1 MKDPIVQ
8 ALYQKYKGHIAEA
21 KANVDIYLHNP
32 LVSENIQ
39 MLSMQSI
46 LKYKKYLMF
55 RRQYQYIE
63 KTFQ

>member
-32 LVSENIQ
+32 AGIGESRCYRCNSFSNTKNI
-39 MLSMQSI
+39 
-46 LKYKKYLMF
+46 
-55 RRQYQYIE
+55 
-63 KTFQ
+63 